1 MIEKTWEILGKP
13 SMIPSLGGIGLFRG
27 KLINLCGKLT
37 QISMNANGS
46 STEEE
51 FEVVKFIENNAP
63 FSMLLGKPWIQGYQA
78 KRKEEEILEHK
89 KQELKYFMT
98 RRIAH
103 LIEEQENQAKLFK
116 TKDLDVELGRTLE
129 DLQKTE
135 VPIPETDEV
144 LPLISRKE
152 SHQCEVTLPKE
163 DKNQNAKRNSETKL
177 TGKKAR
183 KLSKKRVK
191 IKKLQKVPEG
201 TSQKE
206 NLQNWNF
213 VGISEQHHMA
223 LHHGD
228 AI

>member
-1 MIEKTWEILGKP
+1 MTERTWELLGKP
-13 SMIPSLGGIGLFRG
+13 AMIPSLGGIGLFRV
-27 KLINLCGKLT
+27 KLINLCGRLT
-37 QISMNANGS
+37 QISMSTNGTL
-46 STEEE
+46 TEEE

-63 FSMLLGKPWIQGYQA
+63 FSMLLGKPWIERDQA
-78 KRKEEEILEHK
+78 RRKEEEIIEQK

-116 TKDLDVELGRTLE
+116 TRDLDVEVGRTLE
-129 DLQKTE
+129 DSKMNE
-135 VPIPETDEV
+135 VPIPDTDEV

-152 SHQCEVTLPKE
+152 PREREVTFPEE
-163 DKNQNAKRNSETKL
+163 DKNQNGKRNYETKL
-177 TGKKAR
+177 TRKKAR

-191 IKKLQKVPEG
+191 IEKLQEVPEG

-213 VGISEQHHMA
+213 IRISELCHMS
-223 LHHGD
+223 LCHGEE
-228 AI
+228 I